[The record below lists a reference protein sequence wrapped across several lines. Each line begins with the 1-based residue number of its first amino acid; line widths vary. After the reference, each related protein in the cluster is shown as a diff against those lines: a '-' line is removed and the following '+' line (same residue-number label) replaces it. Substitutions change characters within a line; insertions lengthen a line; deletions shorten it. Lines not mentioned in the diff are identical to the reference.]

1 MSDMD
6 IYVGP
11 NTLEHFSKKYL
22 GDPDNIKG
30 LGDGTVTGA
39 IKDLNDS
46 LVCEALW
53 IRLASSRYTMVS
65 NASCIFYKSFAAISV
80 VVQST
85 SQITVG
91 QPLFAMN
98 SYQPKFK
105 GRLSMVQGTDA
116 STVVWQDNPD
126 AGSGGV
132 TWCTPAISIPANTP
146 VAIIGTIAVD
156 PL

>member
-11 NTLEHFSKKYL
+11 NTLKHFSKKYL
-22 GDPDNIKG
+22 GDPDNIKS

-39 IKDLNDS
+39 IKTLNDS
-46 LVCEALW
+46 LVCEALG

-98 SYQPKFK
+98 SYSPKFK

-116 STVVWQDNPD
+116 STVVWQNEPD
-126 AGSGGV
+126 EGSGGV
-132 TWCTPAISIPANTP
+132 TWCSPAISIPANTP
-146 VAIIGTIAVD
+146 VAIVGTIAVD

>member
-1 MSDMD
+1 
-6 IYVGP
+6 
-11 NTLEHFSKKYL
+11 
-22 GDPDNIKG
+22 
-30 LGDGTVTGA
+30 
-39 IKDLNDS
+39 
-46 LVCEALW
+46 
-53 IRLASSRYTMVS
+53 MVS
-65 NASCIFYKSFAAISV
+65 NASCVFYKSFAAISV
-80 VVQST
+80 VIQST

-98 SYQPKFK
+98 SYSPKFK

-126 AGSGGV
+126 EGSGGV
-132 TWCTPAISIPANTP
+132 TWCTPAISIPASAP

>member
-1 MSDMD
+1 MFRHHS
-6 IYVGP
+6 GGGLP
-11 NTLEHFSKKYL
+11 FSL
-22 GDPDNIKG
+22 IIMTPF
-30 LGDGTVTGA
+30 
-39 IKDLNDS
+39 LNDS
-46 LVCEALW
+46 LVCEALG

-146 VAIIGTIAVD
+146 VAIIGTIVVD

>member
-1 MSDMD
+1 M
-6 IYVGP
+6 
-11 NTLEHFSKKYL
+11 
-22 GDPDNIKG
+22 
-30 LGDGTVTGA
+30 
-39 IKDLNDS
+39 
-46 LVCEALW
+46 VCEALG

-98 SYQPKFK
+98 SYHPKFK

>member
-46 LVCEALW
+46 LVCEALG